1 MSEYTHVTSTT
12 TRQPMLVVASEKV
25 SANTFVEAAF
35 GGKVRFA
42 KRRSSGTLRSWP
54 LLVPGSSE
62 RKSAE
67 SLAAAVGKGVSVAA
81 LAKEANVS
89 VATLRRTLT
98 SLAFTH
104 EVEALKGQ
112 ARAEWVKAANSN
124 MAVAAAE
131 QPAKEEK
138 PAKPAPKEQPAAKPA
153 PKQAKGKAKASTKP
167 AAAPKVPNVA
177 TMRKRLAES
186 GVEGV
191 EALTVKQVKE
201 QFLAL

>member
-1 MSEYTHVTSTT
+1 MSEYTHITSTT
-12 TRQPMLVVASEKV
+12 TRQPVLVVASEKV

-54 LLVPGSSE
+54 LLAPGSSE

-67 SLAAAVGKGVSVAA
+67 SMAAAVGKGVAVAA

-98 SLAFTH
+98 ALSFTL
-104 EVEALKGQ
+104 EVEGLKGQ

-138 PAKPAPKEQPAAKPA
+138 ATPAPKEQPAKEQP
-153 PKQAKGKAKASTKP
+153 KAKASKAKAKP
-167 AAAPKVPNVA
+167 ASAPKVPNVA